1 MKIDNKELPPRLIS
15 GKVTPTTGNKPTAI
29 DTFVTTNNIKI
40 AEILP
45 ENIFA
50 K

>member
-1 MKIDNKELPPRLIS
+1 MKIDNKELPPKLIS

-29 DTFVTTNNIKI
+29 DILVIIDNIKI
-40 AEILP
+40 AEMLP